1 VLVALLIGSAVLQAP
16 RTEEAAATAAAPA
29 TARPSPLSAAE
40 EADPA
45 TAALARRFNP
55 AMALPT
61 SDGPWPVPVS
71 YTWSEGAPLMA
82 RTVGPGGRTLREEV
96 ARPAA
101 SLDRTSWDALPVRDR
116 DDNLIQYWIDG
127 PGDDRLDPIGAT
139 GDARTEWRSRFRA
152 LAGDDPAHSRFP
164 ATQYAH
170 LFWIDRQQGLLAIQY
185 WFFFPFNEWINDHE
199 GDWEHI
205 TVVLS
210 GPSHIGAGAV
220 FHPVRH
226 QFFFHGWRYEPTE
239 VVHASGDHVVV
250 FTGGRGRLLGWGGT
264 QSGGSYPLPARFAGA
279 GGGVGPVR
287 VDDDARRPARY
298 LPPES
303 FHVVVLPEPA
313 RLDAR
318 AHPEL
323 SWLRLPFYA
332 GQPHVRRNPPLI
344 DRLGGGAPPL
354 QPGLRA
360 EWISAAAHPLWR
372 GQPVVDPKALRTP
385 NARLTASAD

>member
-1 VLVALLIGSAVLQAP
+1 
-16 RTEEAAATAAAPA
+16 
-29 TARPSPLSAAE
+29 
-40 EADPA
+40 
-45 TAALARRFNP
+45 
-55 AMALPT
+55 
-61 SDGPWPVPVS
+61 
-71 YTWSEGAPLMA
+71 
-82 RTVGPGGRTLREEV
+82 
-96 ARPAA
+96 
-101 SLDRTSWDALPVRDR
+101 
-116 DDNLIQYWIDG
+116 
-127 PGDDRLDPIGAT
+127 
-139 GDARTEWRSRFRA
+139 
-152 LAGDDPAHSRFP
+152 
-164 ATQYAH
+164 
-170 LFWIDRQQGLLAIQY
+170 
-185 WFFFPFNEWINDHE
+185 
-199 GDWEHI
+199 
-205 TVVLS
+205 
-210 GPSHIGAGAV
+210 
-220 FHPVRH
+220 
-226 QFFFHGWRYEPTE
+226 
-239 VVHASGDHVVV
+239 
-250 FTGGRGRLLGWGGT
+250 
-264 QSGGSYPLPARFAGA
+264 
-279 GGGVGPVR
+279 VR